1 MADATYLGDLCFTLA
16 TNFHTRLSGG
26 NTSYFSMTPGFRF
39 GIGHEWYLLG
49 GFEVPTI
56 GPLPFRN
63 QAIFQAIKNF

>member
-1 MADATYLGDLCFTLA
+1 
-16 TNFHTRLSGG
+16 
-26 NTSYFSMTPGFRF
+26 MTPGFRF
-39 GIGHEWYLLG
+39 GIGHEWYLLS

>member
-1 MADATYLGDLCFTLA
+1 
-16 TNFHTRLSGG
+16 
-26 NTSYFSMTPGFRF
+26 MTPGFRF

-49 GFEVPTI
+49 GFEVPSI